1 MLTLN
6 KNGTII
12 YRLGL
17 NKKCEKMREVN
28 KPLFFYTINYIGGG
42 GMAKTRF
49 ISDTQ
54 TENGLEY
61 LKTLND
67 QLRNKPK
74 ELTKKQQQ
82 QIIQVYKNAY
92 MDIINRNIKS
102 AYGNSKEVKN
112 LTAAYSQQIYE
123 ELQKVMKKYNNQTA
137 TDMANI
143 NKQMMK
149 LLMGDGYQ
157 QIKDQVDKLVDIVN
171 ADTVEQIIR
180 GKVYEDGKGLD
191 KRLWKSVSSS
201 GEKIEDA
208 VASCTAEGMGAAEM
222 AENLKQFAMGG
233 HHTWSRNKIR
243 EKLGSG
249 YARKYSGGLDYESLR
264 LARTTITHQ
273 AQVETINTKRVNPYM
288 GGIKWHSNHEAG
300 RTCDLCNS
308 RDGHIFIVDKED
320 VPLDHPN
327 GACWLEP
334 VWMINGKEATPEE
347 IAKDM
352 KAWANGEPNSG
363 AMDKIPEYKGLGGR
377 KQPVEPV
384 KPIKPV
390 KKTVK
395 PATPKKQT
403 VKKQTIEKQTPTAAF
418 NKLTEQQLQEY
429 KDAFLKHGM
438 KKRADV
444 KYLKEAAEAMLNDF
458 PAHFQQ
464 AYYRMSKGIKGFW
477 ETSKDEA
484 YYTNGSK
491 IISMNCNK
499 ELKNVEKYK
508 YYKFAVWF
516 HETGHA
522 MDNLLTL
529 DSNGRTTGRL
539 SYDKEFQQ
547 ALINDYAAIK
557 KKLVKQKYPDMS
569 DAEIARTFTD
579 EKSYAK
585 LFYSDLAKNHKTKGI
600 QDVIDGLSNSD
611 CRVMWGH
618 GKKYWNRSGTEEGR
632 MNEIASEAWANICE
646 AHGDKETLEY
656 VNKYFPT
663 ATKRLNEIIKNKL
676 KELK

>member
-1 MLTLN
+1 
-6 KNGTII
+6 
-12 YRLGL
+12 
-17 NKKCEKMREVN
+17 
-28 KPLFFYTINYIGGG
+28 
-42 GMAKTRF
+42 MAKTRF

-67 QLRNKPK
+67 QLRNKPR

-102 AYGNSKEVKN
+102 AYGNSKAIKN
-112 LTAAYSQQIYE
+112 LTAAYSQQIYD
-123 ELQKVMKKYNNQTA
+123 ELLKVIKKYNNQTA

-171 ADTVEQIIR
+171 ADIVEQIIR

-273 AQVETINTKRVNPYM
+273 AQIETINTKRVNPYM

-300 RTCDLCNS
+300 RTCDLCNE

-352 KAWANGEPNSG
+352 KAWANGEKNSG
-363 AMDKIPEYKGLGGR
+363 AMDKIPEYKGLGGT
-377 KQPVEPV
+377 KQPV
-384 KPIKPV
+384 KTL
-390 KKTVK
+390 KKTIKKAVK
-395 PATPKKQT
+395 AQTTKKTQPPK
-403 VKKQTIEKQTPTAAF
+403 EEF
-418 NKLTEQQLQEY
+418 SKLTEQQIKEY
-429 KDAFLKHGM
+429 TNKFTKDARKRGNIEYIEGAGEVLKNYPEHIQ
-438 KKRADV
+438 R
-444 KYLKEAAEAMLNDF
+444 
-458 PAHFQQ
+458 
-464 AYYRMSKGIKGFW
+464 AYYLAGKHAEGFDETNDIKAWYNHRDNKIHMDGIKT
-477 ETSKDEA
+477 TSYAE
-484 YYTNGSK
+484 SR
-491 IISMNCNK
+491 
-499 ELKNVEKYK
+499 
-508 YYKFAVWF
+508 KFDKFIVWF
-516 HETGHA
+516 HETGHM
-522 MDNLLTL
+522 MDDLLQIDKDGFRSNSKPL
-529 DSNGRTTGRL
+529 SANDSFI
-539 SYDKEFQQ
+539 K
-547 ALINDYAAIK
+547 ALK
-557 KKLVKQKYPDMS
+557 KD
-569 DAEIARTFTD
+569 FTD
-579 EKSYAK
+579 TKKRLDAK
-585 LFYSDLAKNHKTKGI
+585 YMDISKLTKEEFKVRYSNARAKNMLYKDMLYDELANNNNTKGI
-600 QDVIDGLSNSD
+600 QDTIEGLSNAAIHIK
-611 CRVMWGH
+611 WGH
-618 GKKYWNRSGTEEGR
+618 SKKYWNRGNRNEEV
-632 MNEIASEAWANICE
+632 ASEAWAHICAAYCNE
-646 AHGDKETLEY
+646 ESLEMMK
-656 VNKYFPT
+656 KYFPT
-663 ATKRLNEIIKNKL
+663 AVEEFNKIIKNRL